1 MADKEISQAVIARL
15 PRYFRY
21 LGELRDDGVERISS
35 RELSRLMNV
44 TASQIR
50 QDFNHFGGFGQQGYG
65 YNVEY
70 LYAEIAKI
78 LGLDRTHHLII
89 IGAGNLGQALAN
101 YVDFGRK
108 GFLVTGIFDVNP
120 TLYGKKIRG
129 IEVRPMEEMARFV
142 RENNVD
148 IAVLTVP
155 KSAAVGVAGQLVK
168 VGISAIWNF
177 AHVDLDVP
185 GEVKVENVHLSDS
198 LIRLSY
204 LLNRKGAQEE
214 GSV

>member
-1 MADKEISQAVIARL
+1 
-15 PRYFRY
+15 
-21 LGELRDDGVERISS
+21 
-35 RELSRLMNV
+35 
-44 TASQIR
+44 
-50 QDFNHFGGFGQQGYG
+50 
-65 YNVEY
+65 
-70 LYAEIAKI
+70 
-78 LGLDRTHHLII
+78 
-89 IGAGNLGQALAN
+89 
-101 YVDFGRK
+101 
-108 GFLVTGIFDVNP
+108 
-120 TLYGKKIRG
+120 
-129 IEVRPMEEMARFV
+129 MEEMARFI

-214 GSV
+214 GGV